1 MRAKRITFDKTGQFR
16 NYQTGE
22 YNIVDTGFDDY
33 DLSDVYVEYRHK
45 PPKNKAKPSEENDTW
60 K

>member
-1 MRAKRITFDKTGQFR
+1 MTVKRITFDKTGRFR
-16 NYQTGE
+16 DYRAGDYTF
-22 YNIVDTGFDDY
+22 VDKGFDDY

-45 PPKNKAKPSEENDTW
+45 PPKNKAKPTEENDPW